1 MIKHQGLVLKNTWHY
16 RTTRRRYV
24 RVSWRGL
31 QAYLVTRSTWAYFDK
46 SIAIG
51 PWNCSAQIRRIRE
64 MHLTK
69 MRNTNLEKFQNTPA
83 PDSWRRS
90 SEKTSS
96 CGVKINID
104 SGVKCMAGKPM
115 KTRIRV
121 WREFGGGRK
130 RGGGRPP
137 GKIISWNSVDCS
149 AGRGVWKTDKNT
161 LTWGRWLVNAF
172 YILSLFQVWSVWV
185 IMETLYNS
193 IAHFLLNIVQTRRVT
208 P

>member
-1 MIKHQGLVLKNTWHY
+1 MLKNVRITLS
-16 RTTRRRYV
+16 RTPRRRYV
-24 RVSWRGL
+24 GVSYRGL
-31 QAYLVTRSTWAYFDK
+31 QAYLVTRSIWGYFDK

-137 GKIISWNSVDCS
+137 GEIISMIFLCIALVCM
-149 AGRGVWKTDKNT
+149 ATAIPNT
-161 LTWGRWLVNAF
+161 K
-172 YILSLFQVWSVWV
+172 
-185 IMETLYNS
+185 EHKS
-193 IAHFLLNIVQTRRVT
+193 IQTNL
-208 P
+208 